1 MLSREEMAQAVD
13 CGDYY
18 RVPLDARSLDYGLY
32 VEEGEHAVETEHD
45 YTSHNTQ
52 RLSVE
57 EVAELL
63 SELPEMREALAKV
76 SR

>member
-1 MLSREEMAQAVD
+1 MRSPLTNIIGFAQLL
-13 CGDYY
+13 GT
-18 RVPLDARSLDYGLY
+18 
-32 VEEGEHAVETEHD
+32 ETVGALNEKQRD

-63 SELPEMREALAKV
+63 ADLPEMRTALAKV
-76 SR
+76 SV